1 MPKPIHQCQCSRCQ
15 QPGPHPDKFHRQ
27 RINLLVS
34 RLDEQQRRWFVAWA
48 SARRGRG
55 GIRELAQITG
65 MDEKTIWRGR
75 SEMAT
80 EFQGRPTDRVRL
92 PGGGRPRLEKKLR
105 SLPPS

>member
-1 MPKPIHQCQCSRCQ
+1 MPKPIHQCQCARCQ
-15 QPGPHPDKFHRQ
+15 QPEPHPEKVLHQ
-27 RINLLVS
+27 QMNLFLS
-34 RLDEQQRRWFVAWA
+34 RLNEQERRWYVALE
-48 SARRGRG
+48 SFRRGRG

-105 SLPPS
+105 SSASS